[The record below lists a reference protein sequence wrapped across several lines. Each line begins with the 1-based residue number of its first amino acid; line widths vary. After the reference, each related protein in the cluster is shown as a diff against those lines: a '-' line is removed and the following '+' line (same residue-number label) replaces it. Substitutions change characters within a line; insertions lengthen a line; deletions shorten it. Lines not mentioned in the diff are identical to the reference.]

1 MGECTEK
8 FFAPEF
14 RASPGRK
21 SIHQDQVRLPVF
33 RKVLDGAAGIAPEND
48 SLRMPVG
55 PAAISVE
62 LLQSHQDLM
71 GPECAKGVVSQRQRQ
86 GAWIQLQSP
95 PLEGWCILLRQ
106 CVQQRSAV
114 VPEPDAHIE
123 NPQAACSAKPFQ
135 LGRSHK
141 FGFCFSERTNGAV
154 KSFVKSL
161 AMKTQASV
169 GSLQRAERT

>member
-1 MGECTEK
+1 
-8 FFAPEF
+8 
-14 RASPGRK
+14 
-21 SIHQDQVRLPVF
+21 
-33 RKVLDGAAGIAPEND
+33 
-48 SLRMPVG
+48 MPVG

-86 GAWIQLQSP
+86 GTWIQLQPP
-95 PLEGWCILLRQ
+95 PLKGWCILLRQ
-106 CVQQRSAV
+106 CVHQCGAV
-114 VPEPDAHIE
+114 VPEPDTHIE

-135 LGRSHK
+135 LGRPDK

-161 AMKTQASV
+161 AVKTQASV
-169 GSLQRAERT
+169 GCLQRAELTERVAQRCSLPRSSQNVG